1 MDLRTLDALRW
12 SREKEH
18 CERDFLYLASTYLR
32 IKAKDVIGFPTL
44 KLNRVQ
50 QHLWERM
57 HDQWKRTG
65 YVRQVWGK
73 ARQIGASTLMRAF
86 NFQQTA
92 FRNNRNALLVTHDE
106 PSSYEM
112 FDIDRTFYDALPPQL
127 RPRARNIA
135 KSRIVFDGRNSKI
148 LVGHALNMNV
158 AASQMNHIAHIT
170 EAARYRN
177 AFDVQASLFPS
188 ISEARGE
195 DPSIVVVE
203 STSVYGGTW
212 FKEFAEAAMRGE
224 TEYEFHFIPWYL
236 HSNYQLPVP
245 HDFEPTLEER
255 EWMKKYQL
263 STENVVWYRATK
275 AKYRARPALMLQ
287 EFPFDWESS
296 WQMPEG
302 TLRVFDD
309 DVLESLS
316 SRVCQC
322 LYRAVPSSTGLQRSL
337 GGLVEIWQEPRPDC
351 FYDMGVD
358 VAGGATVDADWS
370 VASVIRRD
378 TLEQVAQMRLHMNP
392 ASTDFIDL
400 VYWLGMNYN
409 AAQINPDITGGW
421 GNALQTELQM
431 RSYPAIW
438 QWRRRDDAKGRV
450 SSRMGFLFT
459 KRDKSVLVHNAVA
472 LASRGDVMI
481 HSEVLLDEMRA
492 YLNIGLDEWGATHG
506 SKDDAVTAWML
517 ALLSARDDRIDIQP
531 EQQEQKPVLHRA
543 QTKPWSVHDV
553 DADMAAP
560 AQRSFSWLQPWRG

>member
-1 MDLRTLDALRW
+1 MDLQTLDALRW
-12 SREKEH
+12 SREKQQ

-44 KLNRVQ
+44 KLNKVQ
-50 QHLWERM
+50 QFLWQKMKE
-57 HDQWKRTG
+57 QWERTG
-65 YVRQVWGK
+65 YIRQVWGK
-73 ARQIGASTLMRAF
+73 SRQVGASTLMRAF

-92 FRNNRNALLVTHDE
+92 FSNNRNALLVTHDE

-224 TEYEFHFIPWYL
+224 TEYEFHFIPWYWH
-236 HSNYQLPVP
+236 HSYQRAVPV
-245 HDFEPTLEER
+245 DFALTAEER
-255 EWMKKYQL
+255 DWINRYPI
-263 STENVVWYRATK
+263 STENVVFYRELK
-275 AKYRARPALMLQ
+275 AKFRSRPALVRQ
-287 EFPFDWESS
+287 EYPFDWESS

-309 DVLESLS
+309 DVLEALS
-316 SRVCQC
+316 HGVRQC
-322 LYRAVPSSTGLQRSL
+322 IYRAVPSSTGLQRTL
-337 GGLVEIWQEPRPDC
+337 GGFVEVWQEPQPDC

-358 VAGGATVDADWS
+358 VAGGATADADWS
-370 VASVIRRD
+370 VASIVRRD

-459 KRDKSVLVHNAVA
+459 RRDKAILVHNAVA

-492 YLNIGLDEWGATHG
+492 YLNIGLDEWGAAHG

-517 ALLSARDDRIDIQP
+517 ALLSARDERIDIQGQP
-531 EQQEQKPVLHRA
+531 TDERPTPTRA
-543 QTKPWSVHDV
+543 QSKPWAVQDV
-553 DADMAAP
+553 DVDLAVTSRP
-560 AQRSFSWLQPWRG
+560 SFGWLQPWRG